1 MVAFPRPF
9 EPAEQLARAVAES
22 GGLTEYV
29 TGFVWSHDDADS
41 IATRAAGSLL
51 GRRAAAGLRR
61 RSRPRLSAAAVH
73 AFPSVD
79 LGRTI
84 AAALGWRGLEDR
96 LWELDDHRFPRLAAG
111 RLGSNDVVHGYE
123 HASLELFRKARD
135 RRTATVLHV
144 SSVHPSFHDAIF
156 DREYERHPEFK
167 SSVSWRLR
175 ERRHRRD
182 ERRIAE
188 YALADLIIVPS
199 ALSKRSLVENGLP
212 SDRIETVALG
222 ASPENRAP
230 AMQTAHAGPMR
241 VLYAGKV
248 SFHKGCHLLLEA
260 WAHLSSKDAVL
271 TLAGQNDLA
280 AAPFAVRGTEFTGA
294 VSQADVFQ
302 LMDSADLFVLP
313 TLCDSFGMVIT
324 EALTRGLPVLTTANA
339 GAADLIDEGVNG
351 WVVPAGDLR
360 SLHERLAW
368 CESHVD
374 DLRAMRPRVRASAV
388 ERTWDAHRADLRNA
402 LSRRNL
408 L

>member
-9 EPAEQLARAVAES
+9 EPAEQLARALAER
-22 GGLTEYV
+22 GALTEYV
-29 TGFVWSHDDADS
+29 TGFVWPLDDSEA
-41 IATRAAGSLL
+41 IATRAAGYLL
-51 GRRAAAGLRR
+51 GRRASAGVRR
-61 RSRPRLSAAAVH
+61 RIRPRLTGAAVH

-96 LWELDDHRFPRLAAG
+96 LWELDDHRFARLAAG
-111 RLGSNDVVHGYE
+111 RLSTNEVVHGYE
-123 HASLELFRKARD
+123 HASLELFRKAREK
-135 RRTATVLHV
+135 RTATVLHV

-188 YALADLIIVPS
+188 YALADAIIVPS
-199 ALSKRSLVENGLP
+199 ALSKRSLVESGVP
-212 SDRIETVALG
+212 VERIETVALG
-222 ASPENRAP
+222 AGPDTRPP
-230 AMQTAHAGPMR
+230 AAQTPHAGPLR

-260 WAHLSSKDAVL
+260 WAHLSSKDGLL
-271 TLAGQNDLA
+271 TLAGQNDLTA
-280 AAPFAVRGTEFTGA
+280 ASFAVRGTEFTGP

-302 LMDSADLFVLP
+302 LMDSADLLVLP

-351 WVVPAGDLR
+351 WVVPAGDVP

-368 CESHVD
+368 CDSHVD
-374 DLRAMRPRVRASAV
+374 DLRAMRARVLASAV
-388 ERTWDAHRADLRNA
+388 GRTWDAHRTDLRNA